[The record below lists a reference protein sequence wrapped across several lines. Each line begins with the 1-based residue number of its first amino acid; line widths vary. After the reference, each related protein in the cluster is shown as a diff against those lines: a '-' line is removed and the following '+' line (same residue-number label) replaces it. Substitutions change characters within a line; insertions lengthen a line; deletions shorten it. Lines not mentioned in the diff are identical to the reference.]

1 MERRSLC
8 FGLAALAMA
17 AISLA
22 SPAGGLPASIPPT
35 DLYAADSPFNT
46 PIPDGAALHPNS
58 KAMVRGMVD
67 AASGGRFVLAVKRYS
82 IPVYFAGAN
91 TQRVRVKFTAGWAPK
106 DAMLDV
112 PVPKGT
118 KPDPGSDGSVAIID
132 RSTGCEYD
140 FWRFEKTSTG
150 YRAAWGN
157 ALPTSSS
164 GVFPKGLSA
173 RGSGMSLLAG
183 VIWPDELEA
192 QVIDHALLFIDPY
205 TAKAGAVP
213 PATETDGMT
222 RDPWAIPEGAR
233 VRLDPTLNLD
243 RLGLTPYE
251 RTIAEALQTYGMY
264 LGDDGGGLAL
274 QAINPL
280 SSSGDPYSG
289 LLPDRR
295 YVSLNGI
302 PVNRFQVLDFPEPT
316 PASEMDIRIVP
327 NACAEFR

>member
-1 MERRSLC
+1 
-8 FGLAALAMA
+8 
-17 AISLA
+17 
-22 SPAGGLPASIPPT
+22 
-35 DLYAADSPFNT
+35 
-46 PIPDGAALHPNS
+46 
-58 KAMVRGMVD
+58 
-67 AASGGRFVLAVKRYS
+67 
-82 IPVYFAGAN
+82 
-91 TQRVRVKFTAGWAPK
+91 
-106 DAMLDV
+106 
-112 PVPKGT
+112 
-118 KPDPGSDGSVAIID
+118 
-132 RSTGCEYD
+132 
-140 FWRFEKTSTG
+140 
-150 YRAAWGN
+150 
-157 ALPTSSS
+157 
-164 GVFPKGLSA
+164 
-173 RGSGMSLLAG
+173 
-183 VIWPDELEA
+183 
-192 QVIDHALLFIDPY
+192 
-205 TAKAGAVP
+205 
-213 PATETDGMT
+213 MT